1 MTSKKKSK
9 KEISASRSMAR
20 TAGARARFLI
30 KMAIGLVSLTWA
42 GYSLYGGMDSI
53 AWPYASARLES
64 VSPVS
69 YVFSVNG
76 REFRGSVIR
85 FGDSVFSDS
94 ADEMLVPLTAG
105 SMVRAYYNPDYPIM
119 SCLLPGYHKL
129 GVYLPLA
136 FGLFCVAVAGIELRA
151 RYLIR

>member
-1 MTSKKKSK
+1 MR
-9 KEISASRSMAR
+9 IFCRWP
-20 TAGARARFLI
+20 TAC
-30 KMAIGLVSLTWA
+30 V
-42 GYSLYGGMDSI
+42 GG
-53 AWPYASARLES
+53 
-64 VSPVS
+64 
-69 YVFSVNG
+69 
-76 REFRGSVIR
+76 
-85 FGDSVFSDS
+85 
-94 ADEMLVPLTAG
+94 LTAG

>member
-1 MTSKKKSK
+1 MTSQKKAK
-9 KEISASRSMAR
+9 KEISTSRSMVL

-30 KMAIGLVSLTWA
+30 KMAIGLTSLGWA

-53 AWPYASARLES
+53 AWPYVSARLES

-69 YVFSVNG
+69 YVYSLNS
-76 REFRGSVIR
+76 REYRGSVIR
-85 FGDSVFSDS
+85 FGDCVFFDS
-94 ADEMLVPLTAG
+94 ADELLVPLSTG
-105 SMVRAYYNPDYPIM
+105 SMVRTYYNPDYPTM
-119 SCLLPGYHKL
+119 SCLLPGYHKP

-136 FGLFCVAVAGIELRA
+136 FGLFCVVVAGLEMRA